1 MHAININDTYQVEIV
16 ATEEK
21 ELRQVQ
27 TDGGKL
33 IASLTLPQNP
43 NRLRNYVTQYHMIQ
57 YLMLGSDCP
66 LSKNSKVVRGAF
78 WR

>member
-1 MHAININDTYQVEIV
+1 MHAINNNDTYQVEIV

-33 IASLTLPQNP
+33 IASLTLPQKTD
-43 NRLRNYVTQYHMIQ
+43 RLRNYVTQ
-57 YLMLGSDCP
+57 
-66 LSKNSKVVRGAF
+66 
-78 WR
+78 